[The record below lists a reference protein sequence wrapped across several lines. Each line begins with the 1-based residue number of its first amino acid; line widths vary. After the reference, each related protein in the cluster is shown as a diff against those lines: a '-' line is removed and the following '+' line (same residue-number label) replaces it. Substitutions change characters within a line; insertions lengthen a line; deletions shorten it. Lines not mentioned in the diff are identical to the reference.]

1 MRKSTFTLILVAVLL
16 MLTVAA
22 CQRSA
27 SQAPTEVAGTTSG
40 ELDFVVGTEPSQ
52 AMVDDA
58 VKATETAIAMETMLP
73 LQSGGGAPAEA
84 AATPPPPA
92 PTAIPVIATPEL
104 SRPSTYA
111 LQKGEWPICIARRY
125 DLDIGA
131 LFAANGLNMNS
142 KPAAGAVLN
151 IPQSG
156 SWSSAYGPRSLK
168 AHPTDYTVQSGDTIY
183 TIACN
188 FGDVS
193 PEAIIAVNQLSG
205 AGDISA
211 GKTLRI
217 P

>member
-1 MRKSTFTLILVAVLL
+1 MRKRKFTLILIAVLL
-16 MLTVAA
+16 ALILTA

-27 SQAPTEVAGTTSG
+27 SQAPTGVVQATSS

-58 VKATETAIAMETMLP
+58 VKATETAIAMMTLVP
-73 LQSGGGAPAEA
+73 QAGGGAPAEGV
-84 AATPPPPA
+84 ATIQPPE
-92 PTAIPVIATPEL
+92 PTAVPVIATPQL

-111 LQKGEWPICIARRY
+111 LQPGEWPICIARRY

-156 SWSSAYGPRSLK
+156 NWSSAYGPRSLK
-168 AHPTDYTVQSGDTIY
+168 SHPTNYTVQGGDTIY
-183 TIACN
+183 TIACG

-205 AGDISA
+205 PGGISS
-211 GKTLRI
+211 GQTLRI